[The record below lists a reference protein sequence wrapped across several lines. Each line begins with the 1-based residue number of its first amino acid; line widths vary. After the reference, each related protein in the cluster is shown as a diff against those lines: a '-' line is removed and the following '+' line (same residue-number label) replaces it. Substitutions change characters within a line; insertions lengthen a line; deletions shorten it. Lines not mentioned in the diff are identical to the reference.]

1 MDLIIHEA
9 TVNDAAQML
18 QFVQNLSEEPDINLP
33 MAPGEFK
40 ISLEQEKDIL
50 AEYQLADNS
59 TFLVAEVEGEIV
71 GILNIK
77 GGLRSRQRHAGEL
90 GISVKKGWRGKGLG
104 EQLMEAALRWARAG
118 GILKRIELKVYARNT
133 AAIHL
138 YQKYGFEIEGT
149 RRRAI
154 FQGGQYLDDLI
165 MSLLL
170 E

>member
-1 MDLIIHEA
+1 MDLIIREA

-104 EQLMEAALRWARAG
+104 EQLMEAALRWARRE

>member
-1 MDLIIHEA
+1 
-9 TVNDAAQML
+9 
-18 QFVQNLSEEPDINLP
+18 
-33 MAPGEFK
+33 
-40 ISLEQEKDIL
+40 
-50 AEYQLADNS
+50 
-59 TFLVAEVEGEIV
+59 
-71 GILNIK
+71 
-77 GGLRSRQRHAGEL
+77 
-90 GISVKKGWRGKGLG
+90 
-104 EQLMEAALRWARAG
+104 MEAALRWARAG